1 MYVISITINWSTL
14 HWALGIL
21 QNKISERIVPLI
33 NFIQIDIG
41 KNKIS
46 ITAAIFHVVQL
57 WDNCSMELLSFY
69 PEQLKTMNI
78 PEDC

>member
-14 HWALGIL
+14 QWALGIL

-57 WDNCSMELLSFY
+57 
-69 PEQLKTMNI
+69 
-78 PEDC
+78 